1 MADQQQ
7 GYDPNDWTTLE
18 SIDIMD
24 PDYAGAGIRIRAY
37 KKNTDK
43 MPRIGIQELW
53 TTTDTNEVKT
63 GKGVRLNVKSMKAFN
78 DALHK
83 IKEAIKADMGG

>member
-1 MADQQQ
+1 MADQQHQ
-7 GYDPNDWTTLE
+7 YDPNEWTTLE

-24 PDYAGAGIRIRAY
+24 PDFPGNGIRIRAY

-53 TTTDTNEVKT
+53 TPQDADEPKT
-63 GKGVRLNVKSMKAFN
+63 GKGVRLNVKSMKALN

-83 IKEAIKADMGG
+83 IKEAFKKDMG